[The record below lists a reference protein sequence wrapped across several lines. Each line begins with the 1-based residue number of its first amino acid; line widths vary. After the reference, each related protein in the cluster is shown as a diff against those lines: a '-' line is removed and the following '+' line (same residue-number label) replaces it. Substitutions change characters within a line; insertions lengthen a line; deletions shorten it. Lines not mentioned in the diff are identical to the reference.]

1 MTKIIGAPTLDDA
14 LSALKAEVAENEG
27 KGERTLVFCEDRLTL
42 LAERAILEE
51 RGGTFL
57 TEVSTFARFLRGE
70 KRVLSKHGSVMEISA
85 LLAEYRGELGCFGE
99 NSAQAVYETI
109 AQLSAS
115 RVTPEML
122 AESAET
128 CEGLLRLKLKD
139 LSKLFAA
146 YESFLS
152 DRGLLDENGYL
163 GLLPSRIEGGG
174 LETTH
179 VIFFAFPSF
188 TRQAC
193 EGVRAAIRAARSVA
207 GIFLAGRENFYTNEA
222 PAAFRRIAEA
232 FGDVVVQQRG
242 STLSGEAE
250 RLRKILFSPEGAP
263 GGADSEAIRMFS
275 AADPADEMNTI
286 AALIRKYVAEG
297 KRYRDLAVLIGDAC
311 YYPAACKAFE
321 AYGIPYYADRKRPY
335 SEHPFCAFALAVLS
349 AVAGGPSPD
358 EAEAVAASVYFG
370 DDGRYRNYLSKYG
383 AYRGAVRREIKQ
395 TAAEPEDLGYL
406 LRCRDRMNAALGLFR
421 AKDDAAAYAEGLRKL
436 WRLVGGEEITKRM
449 QESAGDEEKSFL
461 GIERLEEV
469 LSETEQIAGGRVFSA
484 REFATL
490 LKNGL
495 EAVEVSMFPRRS
507 DAVFVGDVTES
518 RICRSPVLFC
528 AGLTEELPGI
538 TQDTAVITD
547 GEIEKLKSL
556 QVEIEPAIAVVN
568 ARARESLA
576 LNLCAF
582 RDALYLS
589 CPVCKNGGET
599 APSEIFAEIGQA
611 FSSAPL
617 PQLFPYN
624 VSRPDPAMLAY
635 FTLCDDAKGRSDEQT
650 SRLIARYSS
659 LREAFLRGYFGHG
672 TSRDPESLRRD
683 LEKPAV
689 PEAGML
695 YFGKEISPTLLESYF
710 ACPYKSFAERGL
722 RLAEREERT
731 ALDAADAGT
740 FVHAVLESA
749 ARRFHE
755 FPDEEACGAC
765 AEEIA
770 RKLLETTR
778 FSSIPDTAAGDYAAG
793 RLVEEA
799 VAVTKASYRQLVG
812 SKYRV
817 RALEEEIRIPALRL
831 GGKADRVDESEN
843 GVRVIDYKTGGFD
856 DSPTAYYT
864 GRRLQLELY
873 LLAAAKGKRPDGAF
887 YFPAAD
893 DFTRANDSDG
903 KFRMK
908 GFFCSDPEIVKGMDL
923 TRDEGQKSMFFDGGG
938 KTEKGMSRE
947 EFDNF
952 LAYSLLVSGQAEEEM
967 RAGNIRPSPYE
978 GVCAYCT
985 LKGLC
990 GFSGEP
996 RKEGAVRCGEIASIA
1011 RGPKEDKE

>member
-232 FGDVVVQQRG
+232 FGDVVVQQRA

-349 AVAGGPSPD
+349 AVAPSPD

-395 TAAEPEDLGYL
+395 TAADPEDLGYL

-469 LSETEQIAGGRVFSA
+469 LS
-484 REFATL
+484 EFATL

-568 ARARESLA
+568 ARAR
-576 LNLCAF
+576 
-582 RDALYLS
+582 
-589 CPVCKNGGET
+589 
-599 APSEIFAEIGQA
+599 
-611 FSSAPL
+611 
-617 PQLFPYN
+617 
-624 VSRPDPAMLAY
+624 
-635 FTLCDDAKGRSDEQT
+635 
-650 SRLIARYSS
+650 IAR
-659 LREAFLRGYFGHG
+659 AQ
-672 TSRDPESLRRD
+672 P
-683 LEKPAV
+683 
-689 PEAGML
+689 
-695 YFGKEISPTLLESYF
+695 
-710 ACPYKSFAERGL
+710 L
-722 RLAEREERT
+722 RLPR
-731 ALDAADAGT
+731 
-740 FVHAVLESA
+740 
-749 ARRFHE
+749 
-755 FPDEEACGAC
+755 
-765 AEEIA
+765 
-770 RKLLETTR
+770 
-778 FSSIPDTAAGDYAAG
+778 
-793 RLVEEA
+793 
-799 VAVTKASYRQLVG
+799 
-812 SKYRV
+812 
-817 RALEEEIRIPALRL
+817 RAL
-831 GGKADRVDESEN
+831 S
-843 GVRVIDYKTGGFD
+843 
-856 DSPTAYYT
+856 
-864 GRRLQLELY
+864 QL
-873 LLAAAKGKRPDGAF
+873 
-887 YFPAAD
+887 
-893 DFTRANDSDG
+893 
-903 KFRMK
+903 
-908 GFFCSDPEIVKGMDL
+908 
-923 TRDEGQKSMFFDGGG
+923 
-938 KTEKGMSRE
+938 
-947 EFDNF
+947 
-952 LAYSLLVSGQAEEEM
+952 SG
-967 RAGNIRPSPYE
+967 
-978 GVCAYCT
+978 
-985 LKGLC
+985 L
-990 GFSGEP
+990 
-996 RKEGAVRCGEIASIA
+996 
-1011 RGPKEDKE
+1011 